1 MARRRN
7 ESWKCLRGAFECEE
21 LSNII
26 MTEREL
32 TERVIGCAIEVH
44 RVLGPGLLEST
55 YQHCLAHELSLH
67 GILFDV
73 EAVLPVDYK
82 GKKLDCGYRLDLVM
96 HDRLIVELKAVDE
109 VTGLHRAQLMTYL
122 KLAKIEVGLLINF
135 NVTRLVDGVCR
146 IRV

>member
-1 MARRRN
+1 MGV
-7 ESWKCLRGAFECEE
+7 RGVFEWED
-21 LSNII
+21 LSNIS
-26 MTEREL
+26 MTDREL
-32 TERVIGCAIEVH
+32 TEKVIGCAIEVH